1 MKNIIKR
8 IIGKKLSRF
17 LIFQKNKEYIPFTF
31 KSFIDPEN
39 QYSDFFVYDT
49 KIHKNYFIAENVFS
63 LLNKEL
69 MTLNMF
75 NIYEVLLP
83 KFFTIIIAFVL
94 GFLFAVTIFSIKIF
108 ALKMRLRSLNNKYK
122 SLKLS
127 SSNIGISSDNLKTK
141 ILKIFKLNDHQA

>member
-1 MKNIIKR
+1 MVKILLNIL
-8 IIGKKLSRF
+8 IIL
-17 LIFQKNKEYIPFTF
+17 LII
-31 KSFIDPEN
+31 
-39 QYSDFFVYDT
+39 
-49 KIHKNYFIAENVFS
+49 VFS

-127 SSNIGISSDNLKTK
+127 ASNIGISSDNLKTK

>member
-49 KIHKNYFIAENVFS
+49 KIHKNYFIAKCFS
-63 LLNKEL
+63 LLNKE
-69 MTLNMF
+69 
-75 NIYEVLLP
+75 
-83 KFFTIIIAFVL
+83 
-94 GFLFAVTIFSIKIF
+94 
-108 ALKMRLRSLNNKYK
+108 
-122 SLKLS
+122 KLDVEHR
-127 SSNIGISSDNLKTK
+127 I
-141 ILKIFKLNDHQA
+141 